1 MKGILE
7 GFAGI
12 ADLFTSWWGLFLGI
26 GLLLALILVIY
37 VMYLF
42 IVSFV
47 FIDMPVNST
56 AQVVA
61 NVTA

>member
-26 GLLLALILVIY
+26 GLLLMFVLIIVA
-37 VMYLF
+37 MYLF
-42 IVSFV
+42 IMSYVFTDVSR
-47 FIDMPVNST
+47 NLS
-56 AQVVA
+56 QVVVNA
-61 NVTA
+61 TV

>member
-12 ADLFTSWWGLFLGI
+12 ADLFTGWWGLFLGI

-47 FIDMPVNST
+47 FTDVSRNLS
-56 AQVVA
+56 QVVA

>member
-26 GLLLALILVIY
+26 GLLLMFVLIV
-37 VMYLF
+37 VAMYLF
-42 IVSFV
+42 IMSYVFTDVSR
-47 FIDMPVNST
+47 NLS
-56 AQVVA
+56 QVVVNA
-61 NVTA
+61 TV